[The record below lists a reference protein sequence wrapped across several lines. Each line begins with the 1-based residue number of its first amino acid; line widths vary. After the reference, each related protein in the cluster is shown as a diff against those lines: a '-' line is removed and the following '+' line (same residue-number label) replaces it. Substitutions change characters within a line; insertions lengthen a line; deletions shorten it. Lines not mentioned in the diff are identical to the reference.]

1 MEKSLGEAE
10 RTDTRIDRITSGKT
24 DAGSLMEFQMS
35 SNNSI
40 MEIKKN
46 DLKGKKIKRVKP

>member
-1 MEKSLGEAE
+1 MGEAE